1 MPAVST
7 VPAGGPVPAGPFI
20 RVIGEVMVDVIA
32 HTSSPPAPGSDAAS
46 SVTDQDGGS
55 AANVAAWLAELD
67 VPVQLIARVGADARG
82 DGARERLTAAGVTL
96 SVSRDPSLPT
106 GRCVVIVTPDGE
118 RTMFPDP
125 GANTCLSESDVDT
138 LAWSAGE
145 HLHASG
151 YSLLREGSRAAVL
164 AALDRAR
171 GLGLTVS
178 VDASS
183 EAPLR
188 DLGPEAFLGWLEPG
202 DLLFANAAEAQ
213 ALTGRAS
220 AEDALEAL
228 VDGGLLAVVKLGGAG
243 ALAGDGS
250 LRWGVPAVPADAR
263 DTTGAGDAFA
273 AGFLASWTRDR
284 DVEEALRLATRLA
297 ARAVT
302 LQGGR
307 P

>member
-1 MPAVST
+1 MTGPAL
-7 VPAGGPVPAGPFI
+7 I
-20 RVIGEVMVDVIA
+20 HVIGEVMVDVIA
-32 HTSSPPAPGSDAAS
+32 HASSPPAAGSDAEAS
-46 SVTDQDGGS
+46 VVDQDGGS
-55 AANVAAWLAELD
+55 AANVAAWLAELGA
-67 VPVQLIARVGADARG
+67 PVELIARVGADARG
-82 DGARERLTAAGVTL
+82 DEALAHLAAAGVDL
-96 SVSRDPSLPT
+96 SVARDPEHAT

-125 GANTCLSESDVDT
+125 GANAHLTDVDT
-138 LAWSAGE
+138 RAWRTGE

-151 YSLLREGSRAAVL
+151 YSLLRQGSRTAVL
-164 AALDRAR
+164 RALERAR
-171 GLGLTVS
+171 IQGLTVS

-188 DLGPEAFLGWLEPG
+188 ELGPEVFLGWLAPG
-202 DLLFANAAEAQ
+202 DMLFANAAEAR
-213 ALTGRAS
+213 ALTGRGS
-220 AEDALEAL
+220 PLEAL
-228 VDGGLLAVVKLGGAG
+228 DALVGRGLVAVVKVGGAG
-243 ALAGDGS
+243 ALAGDGRD
-250 LRWGVPAVPADAR
+250 RWSVPAVPAHAR

-273 AGFLASWTRDR
+273 AGFLASWTRHH

>member
-1 MPAVST
+1 MTRP
-7 VPAGGPVPAGPFI
+7 PLI
-20 RVIGEVMVDVIA
+20 HVIGEVMVDVIA
-32 HTSSPPAPGSDAAS
+32 HTSSPPAPGSDAEAS
-46 SVTDQDGGS
+46 VMDQDGGS
-55 AANVAAWLAELD
+55 AANVAAWLAELG
-67 VPVQLIARVGADARG
+67 VPVELIARVGADAYG
-82 DGARERLTAAGVTL
+82 DGALARLAAAGVVL
-96 SVSRDPSLPT
+96 SIARDPSQAT

-125 GANTCLSESDVDT
+125 GANAHLTDVDT
-138 LAWSAGE
+138 REWRPGE

-151 YSLLREGSRAAVL
+151 YSLLRQGSRAAVL
-164 AALDRAR
+164 KSLERAR
-171 GLGLTVS
+171 AQGLTVS

-188 DLGPEAFLGWLEPG
+188 DLGPEAFLAWLEPG

-213 ALTGRAS
+213 ALTGLTEPEEAL
-220 AEDALEAL
+220 DALIAR
-228 VDGGLLAVVKLGGAG
+228 GLLAVVKRGGAG
-243 ALAGDGS
+243 ALAGHGT
-250 LRWGVPAVPADAR
+250 LRWGVPAIPADAR

-284 DVEEALRLATRLA
+284 DIEEALRLATRLA

>member
-1 MPAVST
+1 MIDP
-7 VPAGGPVPAGPFI
+7 PLI
-20 RVIGEVMVDVIA
+20 HVIGEVMVDVIA
-32 HTSSPPAPGSDAAS
+32 ITSSPPAPGSDAQATVS
-46 SVTDQDGGS
+46 DQDGGS
-55 AANVAAWLAELD
+55 AANVAAWLADLGA
-67 VPVQLIARVGADARG
+67 PVELIARVGTDAPG
-82 DGARERLTAAGVTL
+82 DSAVERLAAAGVVL
-96 SVSRDPSLPT
+96 SIQRDSDRAT

-125 GANTCLSESDVDT
+125 GANAL
-138 LAWSAGE
+138 LAHIETHTWRTGE

-151 YSLLREGSRAAVL
+151 YSLLREGSRAAIL
-164 AALDRAR
+164 GALERAR
-171 GLGLTVS
+171 AGGLTVS

-188 DLGPEAFLGWLEPG
+188 HLGPETFLGWLEEG
-202 DLLFANAAEAQ
+202 DLLFANAAEAR
-213 ALTGRAS
+213 ALTGGATPE
-220 AEDALEAL
+220 AAVAAL
-228 VDGGLLAVVKLGGAG
+228 VERGLVAVVKRGSAG
-243 ALAGDGS
+243 ALAGAGNA
-250 LRWGVPAVPADAR
+250 RWSVPAAPADAR

-284 DVEEALRLATRLA
+284 DMEEALRLATRLA

>member
-1 MPAVST
+1 MTDP
-7 VPAGGPVPAGPFI
+7 PLI
-20 RVIGEVMVDVIA
+20 HVIGEVMVDVIA
-32 HTSSPPAPGSDAAS
+32 ITSSPPAPGSDAQATVS
-46 SVTDQDGGS
+46 DQDGGS
-55 AANVAAWLAELD
+55 AANVAAWLADLGA
-67 VPVQLIARVGADARG
+67 PVELIARVGSDAPG
-82 DGARERLTAAGVTL
+82 DSAVERLEAAGVVL
-96 SVSRDPSLPT
+96 RIQRDTDRAT

-125 GANTCLSESDVDT
+125 GANAHLAHVDT
-138 LAWSAGE
+138 RTWRTGE

-151 YSLLREGSRAAVL
+151 YSLLREGSRAAIL
-164 AALDRAR
+164 GALERAR
-171 GLGLTVS
+171 ASGLTVS

-188 DLGPEAFLGWLEPG
+188 DLGPETFLGWLEEG

-213 ALTGRAS
+213 ALTGGTSPEEAV
-220 AEDALEAL
+220 AAL
-228 VDGGLLAVVKLGGAG
+228 VERGLVAVVKRGSAG
-243 ALAGDGS
+243 ALAGAGNG
-250 LRWGVPAVPADAR
+250 RWSVPAAPADAR

>member
-1 MPAVST
+1 MTDP
-7 VPAGGPVPAGPFI
+7 PLI
-20 RVIGEVMVDVIA
+20 HVIGEVMVDVIA
-32 HTSSPPAPGSDAAS
+32 ITSSPPAPGSDAQANVS
-46 SVTDQDGGS
+46 DQDGGS
-55 AANVAAWLAELD
+55 AANVAAWLADLGA
-67 VPVQLIARVGADARG
+67 PVELIARVGTDAPG
-82 DGARERLTAAGVTL
+82 DGAVERLAAAGVVL
-96 SVSRDPSLPT
+96 SIQRDPDRAT

-125 GANTCLSESDVDT
+125 GANAH
-138 LAWSAGE
+138 LAHFETHTWLTGE

-151 YSLLREGSRAAVL
+151 YSLLREGSRAAIL
-164 AALDRAR
+164 GALERAR
-171 GLGLTVS
+171 AGGLTVS

-188 DLGPEAFLGWLEPG
+188 HLGPETFLGWLEEG
-202 DLLFANAAEAQ
+202 DLLFANAAEAR
-213 ALTGRAS
+213 ALTGGATPE
-220 AEDALEAL
+220 AAVAAL
-228 VDGGLLAVVKLGGAG
+228 VERGLVAVVKRGSAG
-243 ALAGDGS
+243 ALAGAGNA
-250 LRWGVPAVPADAR
+250 RWSVPAAPADAR

-284 DVEEALRLATRLA
+284 DIEEALRLATRLA

>member
-1 MPAVST
+1 MTATPL
-7 VPAGGPVPAGPFI
+7 I
-20 RVIGEVMVDVIA
+20 HVIGEVMVDVIA
-32 HTSSPPAPGSDAAS
+32 HTSSPPATGSDAES
-46 SVTDQDGGS
+46 SITDQDGGS

-67 VPVQLIARVGADARG
+67 VPVHLIARVGSDTRG
-82 DGARERLTAAGVTL
+82 DSACERLMSAGVTL
-96 SVSRDPSLPT
+96 AVARDPSLPT

-125 GANTCLSESDVDT
+125 GANACLAESDVDT
-138 LAWSAGE
+138 QSWSAGE

-164 AALDRAR
+164 AAMQQAR

-188 DLGPEAFLGWLEPG
+188 ALGPDAFLGWLTEG
-202 DLLFANAAEAQ
+202 DLIFANAAEAE
-213 ALTGRAS
+213 ALTGRS
-220 AEDALEAL
+220 APEQALTAL
-228 VDGGLLAVVKLGGAG
+228 VDRGLVAVVKLGGRG
-243 ALAGDGS
+243 ALAGAEDR
-250 LRWGVPAVPADAR
+250 RWTVPAAPAAAL

-273 AGFLASWTRDR
+273 AGFLASWTRER
-284 DVEEALRLATRLA
+284 DIDAALGLATRIA
-297 ARAVT
+297 ARAVSQ
-302 LQGGR
+302 QGGR

>member
-1 MPAVST
+1 MTDP
-7 VPAGGPVPAGPFI
+7 PLI
-20 RVIGEVMVDVIA
+20 HVIGEVMVDVIA
-32 HTSSPPAPGSDAAS
+32 ITSSPPAPGSDAQATVS
-46 SVTDQDGGS
+46 DQDGGS
-55 AANVAAWLAELD
+55 AANVAAWLADLGA
-67 VPVQLIARVGADARG
+67 PVELIARVGADAPG
-82 DGARERLTAAGVTL
+82 DSAVERLEAAGVAL
-96 SVSRDPSLPT
+96 SIQRDTDRAT

-125 GANTCLSESDVDT
+125 GANAHLAPVDT
-138 LAWSAGE
+138 RTWRTGE

-151 YSLLREGSRAAVL
+151 YSLLREGSRAAIL
-164 AALDRAR
+164 GALERAR
-171 GLGLTVS
+171 ASGLTVS

-188 DLGPEAFLGWLEPG
+188 DLGPETFLGWLEEG

-213 ALTGRAS
+213 ALTGGTSPEEAV
-220 AEDALEAL
+220 AAL
-228 VDGGLLAVVKLGGAG
+228 VERGLVAVVKRGSAG
-243 ALAGDGS
+243 ALAGAGNA
-250 LRWGVPAVPADAR
+250 RWSVPAAPADAR

>member
-1 MPAVST
+1 MT
-7 VPAGGPVPAGPFI
+7 GPPLI
-20 RVIGEVMVDVIA
+20 HVIGEVMVDVIA
-32 HTSSPPAPGSDAAS
+32 ITSSPPAPGSDAQATVS
-46 SVTDQDGGS
+46 DQDGGS
-55 AANVAAWLAELD
+55 AANVAAWLADLGA
-67 VPVQLIARVGADARG
+67 PVELIARVGADAPG
-82 DGARERLTAAGVTL
+82 DSAVERLGAAGVVL
-96 SVSRDPSLPT
+96 SIQRDTDRAT

-125 GANTCLSESDVDT
+125 GANAHLAHVDT
-138 LAWSAGE
+138 RTWRTGE

-151 YSLLREGSRAAVL
+151 YSLLREGSRAAIL
-164 AALDRAR
+164 GALERAR
-171 GLGLTVS
+171 ASGLTVS

-188 DLGPEAFLGWLEPG
+188 DLGPETFLGWLEAG

-213 ALTGRAS
+213 ALTGGTSPEEAV
-220 AEDALEAL
+220 AAL
-228 VDGGLLAVVKLGGAG
+228 VERGLVAVVKRGSAG
-243 ALAGDGS
+243 ALAGAGNA
-250 LRWGVPAVPADAR
+250 RWSVPAAPAEAR

>member
-1 MPAVST
+1 MTGPAL
-7 VPAGGPVPAGPFI
+7 I
-20 RVIGEVMVDVIA
+20 HVIGEVMVDVIA
-32 HTSSPPAPGSDAAS
+32 HTSSPPAPGSDAEAS
-46 SVTDQDGGS
+46 LMDQDGGS
-55 AANVAAWLAELD
+55 AANVAAWLADLG
-67 VPVQLIARVGADARG
+67 VPVELIARVGADAHG
-82 DGARERLTAAGVTL
+82 DGALARLAAAGVVL
-96 SVSRDPSLPT
+96 SIARDPDRAT

-125 GANTCLSESDVDT
+125 GANAHLTDVDT
-138 LAWSAGE
+138 HAWRTGE

-151 YSLLREGSRAAVL
+151 YSLLRQGSRTAVL
-164 AALDRAR
+164 KSLERAR
-171 GLGLTVS
+171 AQGLTVS

-188 DLGPEAFLGWLEPG
+188 DLGPEAFLAWLEPG
-202 DLLFANAAEAQ
+202 DLLFANAAEAR
-213 ALTGRAS
+213 ALTGRA
-220 AEDALEAL
+220 EPEEALEAL
-228 VDGGLLAVVKLGGAG
+228 IARGLVAVVKRGGAG
-243 ALAGDGS
+243 ALAGHGTR
-250 LRWGVPAVPADAR
+250 RWSVPAVPADAR